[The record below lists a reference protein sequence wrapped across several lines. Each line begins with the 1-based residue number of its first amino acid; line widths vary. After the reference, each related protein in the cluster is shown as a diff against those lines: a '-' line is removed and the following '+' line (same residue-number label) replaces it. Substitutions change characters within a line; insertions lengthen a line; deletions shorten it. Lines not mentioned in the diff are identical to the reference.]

1 MIIDA
6 RNLVGSE
13 YGRPGSVKA
22 VINHAIDGIEV
33 GKHIHVE
40 TMTDATGKAVPW
52 ARLNM
57 YVSALKGD
65 RDFKIRKSLHES
77 GYEIHRVA

>member
-6 RNLVGSE
+6 HNFVGTE
-13 YGRPGSVKA
+13 HGRQGSVKA
-22 VINHAIDGIEV
+22 VISHAIDGIEV

-40 TMTDATGKAVPW
+40 AIKDVAGNDVPW
-52 ARLNM
+52 ERLGM
-57 YVSALKGD
+57 YIHNLKGA
-65 RDFKIRKSLHES
+65 RKFKTRKSLHDI